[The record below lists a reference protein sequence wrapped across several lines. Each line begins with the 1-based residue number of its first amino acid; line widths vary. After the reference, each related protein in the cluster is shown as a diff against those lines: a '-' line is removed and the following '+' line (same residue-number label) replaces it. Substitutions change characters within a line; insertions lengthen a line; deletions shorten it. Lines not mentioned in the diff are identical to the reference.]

1 MQTRG
6 LLQNEIVF
14 GEGEDGNHAF
24 IIKSGKIEI
33 FRTDPSGAKHVIATL
48 GPGEMFGE
56 MALVDDQPR
65 TASAKAI
72 VESSILVISKGEFQ
86 DRLQRSDKAV
96 AMMLSGANRASRS
109 HLKIRFAFIEYRCAT
124 CATETPSADAWRQI
138 KRFSSADQIRRF
150 TVMAMYPWCPLS
162 LVDTIIGNPSL
173 QEKGGFT
180 GRTQSSGRD

>member
-14 GEGEDGNHAF
+14 GEGEEGNHAF

-33 FRTDPSGAKHVIATL
+33 FRTDPSGGKHVIATL

-56 MALVDDQPR
+56 MALVDDQQR
-65 TASAKAI
+65 TATAKAI

-96 AMMLSGANRASRS
+96 AMMLGILTKRCRQQSDLIIQLSG
-109 HLKIRFAFIEYRCAT
+109 
-124 CATETPSADAWRQI
+124 
-138 KRFSSADQIRRF
+138 
-150 TVMAMYPWCPLS
+150 
-162 LVDTIIGNPSL
+162 
-173 QEKGGFT
+173 
-180 GRTQSSGRD
+180 